1 MLISRCALSSFTSP
15 QSLTLDTS
23 KNHATQH
30 KKAQVDLAFLR
41 VCCFSPILSPLLVR
55 YFLLLL
61 DMPPSP
67 QNPMTI
73 PANHSFFSVPSLPFL
88 FFSFAI
94 LDPRTSQSRLSAHVC
109 ASPSPPNHHPALSFK
124 FTRRRTPNRAS
135 PRPLF
140 AGLLFLFL
148 SFSAPSCS
156 LIPAFSF
163 FSCAI
168 YNFTQLTKP

>member
-1 MLISRCALSSFTSP
+1 MSSFTSP

-73 PANHSFFSVPSLPFL
+73 PANHSLFSVPSLPFL

-94 LDPRTSQSRLSAHVC
+94 LDLVHPNLDFQLTYALAPHLPITTQH
-109 ASPSPPNHHPALSFK
+109 SPSSSHVVGHPIA
-124 FTRRRTPNRAS
+124 R
-135 PRPLF
+135 
-140 AGLLFLFL
+140 LLD
-148 SFSAPSCS
+148 PSLLVCS
-156 LIPAFSF
+156 SF
-163 FSCAI
+163 FSLS
-168 YNFTQLTKP
+168 QLPHALSSLHFLFSHVPSTISRSSQSHDA